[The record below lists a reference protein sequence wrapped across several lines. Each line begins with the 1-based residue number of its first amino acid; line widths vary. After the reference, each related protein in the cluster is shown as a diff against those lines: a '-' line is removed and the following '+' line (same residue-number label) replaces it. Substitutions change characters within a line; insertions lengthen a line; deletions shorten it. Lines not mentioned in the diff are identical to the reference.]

1 MSLVKISGNASGTGT
16 LTIAAPNTNTDYTL
30 TLPTNTGTILTTA
43 TGGIPINGPAFGAYA
58 NANTTL
64 SVNVSTKIQFQV
76 EEFDT
81 ANCYDNATNYRFTPN
96 VAGYYQISTA
106 VQFGGSVTSL
116 TSVFLFLYKNGSEF
130 KRTYIGTTSYGQG
143 PSLST
148 LIYMN
153 GSTDYVE
160 IYGQVN
166 ASSGSPVTNA
176 NQAVTWFQGALV
188 RAA

>member
-1 MSLVKISGNASGTGT
+1 MSQIKLASNASGTGIF
-16 LTIAAPNTNTDYTL
+16 TIESPATNTNRTL
-30 TLPTNTGTILTTA
+30 TLPDNTGTVLTTA
-43 TGGIPINGPAFGAYA
+43 SGVAVNGPAFGAYA

-64 SVNVSTKIQFQV
+64 SVNVITKVQFQV

-106 VQFGGSVTSL
+106 VQFGGSATSL
-116 TSVFLFLYKNGSEF
+116 TSIFLFLYKNGSAF

-176 NQAVTWFQGALV
+176 DQAVTWFQGALV